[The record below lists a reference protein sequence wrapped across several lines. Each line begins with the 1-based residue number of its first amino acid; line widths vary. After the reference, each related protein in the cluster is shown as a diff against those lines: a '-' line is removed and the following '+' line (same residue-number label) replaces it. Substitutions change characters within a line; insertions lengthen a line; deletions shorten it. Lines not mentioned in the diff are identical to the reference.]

1 MERDRQERKYQHR
14 LMPMQTLKQENLE
27 NKLMLRKIL
36 AASAVAISL
45 FGLPGVANAQNYPSQ
60 PIRLIIPFA
69 PGGGSDLLG
78 RLTAELLAPHLGGT
92 IVAENKPGAG
102 ATIGADYVAK
112 AKSDGYTLLFAPS
125 DSLSIAPALK
135 SNLPYKSPDD
145 FSFIGRISGF
155 AYIITVNPKL
165 PINNL
170 KEFVAYAK
178 ANPGKVRYG
187 TSGVGGGPHLA
198 SALFAK
204 ATGIDMVHVP
214 FNGTAP
220 AITAAMGGH
229 IDAVF
234 GAPSLKSYTDA
245 GSLRAIGMMG
255 AERHPDFPDVPT
267 MAESGLPSVAVTIWW
282 GLVAPAGTPEPVL
295 AKLRQATEA
304 MIKDPSTKERM
315 KKITY
320 DPFYAPHDE
329 FKAFVIKDI
338 GQWTD
343 VAKSANIKID

>member
-1 MERDRQERKYQHR
+1 MEKYVMR
-14 LMPMQTLKQENLE
+14 
-27 NKLMLRKIL
+27 RIL
-36 AASAVAISL
+36 TAAALAL
-45 FGLPGVANAQNYPSQ
+45 GLALPFTAQAQNYPSQ
-60 PIRLIIPFA
+60 PVRLIIPFA
-69 PGGGSDLLG
+69 PGGGSDILG
-78 RLTAELLAPHLGGT
+78 RLTAEMLAPHLGGT
-92 IVAENKPGAG
+92 IIAENKPGAG

-112 AKSDGYTLLFAPS
+112 AKPDGYTLLFAPS

-145 FSFIGRISGF
+145 FSFIGRVSGF

-170 KEFVAYAK
+170 KELVAYAK

-204 ATGIDMVHVP
+204 ATGVEMVHVP

-229 IDAVF
+229 IDIVF
-234 GAPSLKSYTDA
+234 GAPSLKSFVDA
-245 GSLRAIGMMG
+245 GSLRAIGMTG
-255 AERHPDFPDVPT
+255 EKRHPDFPTVPT
-267 MAESGLPSVAVTIWW
+267 MAESGLPPVVTTIWW

-295 AKLRQATEA
+295 AKLRKALDD
-304 MIKDPSTKERM
+304 MIKDPTTKERM
-315 KKITY
+315 AKVQY
-320 DPFYAPHDE
+320 DPYYAPADE

-338 GQWTD
+338 EQWTD
-343 VAKSANIKID
+343 VAKSASIKID

>member
-1 MERDRQERKYQHR
+1 
-14 LMPMQTLKQENLE
+14 
-27 NKLMLRKIL
+27 MLRKFL
-36 AASAVAISL
+36 AATTLALALFAVPQI
-45 FGLPGVANAQNYPSQ
+45 VQAQTYPSQ
-60 PIRLIIPFA
+60 PIRLIVPFA

-78 RLTAELLAPHLGGT
+78 RLTADLLAPHLGTT
-92 IVAENKPGAG
+92 IVVENKPGAG
-102 ATIGADYVAK
+102 ATIGADLVAK
-112 AKSDGYTLLFAPS
+112 AKPDGYTLLFAPS

-170 KEFVAYAK
+170 QELVAHAK
-178 ANPGKVRYG
+178 ANPGKLRYG

-204 ATGIDMVHVP
+204 ATGIEMVHVP

-229 IDAVF
+229 IDIVF

-245 GSLRAIGMMG
+245 GSLRPIGMTG
-255 AERHPDFPDVPT
+255 EKRHPDFPNVPT
-267 MAESGLPSVAVTIWW
+267 VAESGLPPVITTIWW

-295 AKLRQATEA
+295 AKLRQALDT
-304 MIKDPSTKERM
+304 MIKEPATKERM
-315 KKITY
+315 NKITY
-320 DPFYAPHDE
+320 DPYYAPHDE

-338 GQWTD
+338 AQWTD